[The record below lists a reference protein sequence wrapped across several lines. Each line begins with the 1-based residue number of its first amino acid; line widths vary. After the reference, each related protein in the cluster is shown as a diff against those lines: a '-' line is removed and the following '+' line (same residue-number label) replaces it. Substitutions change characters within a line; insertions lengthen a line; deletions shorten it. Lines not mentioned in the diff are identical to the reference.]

1 MYNLL
6 IDIGNSDIKAA
17 LNLPGSYDIKLIK
30 RYSYQKK
37 SFRKDFNSGLESIF
51 RFIDYTQLIKIGI
64 SVLNNEYKDF
74 TGKYIY
80 RQTGID
86 PVFVD
91 RNIRLPIKIKYGEG
105 IGNDRICN
113 AVAAKEIFGKKNMLI
128 IDFGTATTY
137 TMVSGNVLTGGL
149 IAPGIKTS
157 MLSLTEKTS
166 LPEIEL
172 VFPEKIINNNT
183 IDNIKSG
190 VMHQTYY
197 SVIGIIKELRRK
209 NKFLYTIATGGLS
222 ELFDFDKS
230 VINITDKYLA
240 LKGIGIILSK

>member
-17 LNLPGSYDIKLIK
+17 MNLPDSNDIKLIK

-37 SFRKDFNSGLESIF
+37 SFRKYFISGMESIF
-51 RFIDYTQLIKIGI
+51 RYINNTQQIKIGI
-64 SVLNNEYKDF
+64 SLLNNEYKDF
-74 TGKYIY
+74 TKKYIY
-80 RQTGID
+80 RGTGID
-86 PVFVD
+86 PVFID
-91 RNIRLPIKIKYGEG
+91 RNMRLPLKINYGEG
-105 IGNDRICN
+105 LGNDRICN
-113 AVAAKEIFGKKNMLI
+113 AVAAREIFGRKNMLI
-128 IDFGTATTY
+128 IDFGTATTF

-172 VFPEKIINNNT
+172 VFPEKIISNNT

-190 VMHQTYY
+190 VMLQSYY

-209 NKFLYTIATGGLS
+209 NKSLYTIATGGLS

>member
-6 IDIGNSDIKAA
+6 IDIGNSDIKTA
-17 LNLPGSYDIKLIK
+17 LSLPDSNDIKLLK
-30 RYSYQKK
+30 RFSYQKK
-37 SFRKDFNSGLESIF
+37 SFRKCFASGMESIF
-51 RFIDYTQLIKIGI
+51 RKINNPQQTKIGI
-64 SVLNNEYKDF
+64 SLLNIEHKDF

-80 RQTGID
+80 KETGIY
-86 PVFVD
+86 PVFID
-91 RNIRLPIKIKYGEG
+91 RNIKLPVKINYGEG

-128 IDFGTATTY
+128 IDLGTATTY
-137 TMVSGNVLTGGL
+137 TMVSGNALTGGL

-166 LPEIEL
+166 LPDIEL
-172 VFPEKIINNNT
+172 VLPEKIINDNT

-190 VMHQTYY
+190 VMLQSYY

-222 ELFDFDKS
+222 EIFDFDKS
-230 VINITDKYLA
+230 VINVTDKYLA
-240 LKGIGIILSK
+240 LKGIGIILSL